1 MPATDFTQNKSE
13 VSELKRLAAEAKEG
27 SNEALGKVWEA
38 LIPLANQVAARFWQR
53 EIEDLAQ
60 ELLLEVPTLLRRYP
74 NDDDRDMR
82 AWFRRAFENHAKFVG
97 KTYKKQELMAF
108 GRSGDSSAMDELTPF
123 EFEFDLDCCICGK
136 KFRPRDMEQV
146 ACTRGCTEFLS
157 DNASKSI
164 VASDEAL
171 AILGLLR
178 ASTVVSH
185 AAIREAA
192 SQPLQRLTMLRA
204 LGFEISWLGRDGFS
218 LIAEP
223 PEDEPQALAIIP
235 DEFDLTDEPA
245 EIKPHTLR
253 EKLALQRFQ
262 GMLPALP
269 CIACGETYQTTPG
282 LLASSCSA
290 KCRNKIQ
297 NSTRTAEQR
306 NKSYRKRKAASK

>member
-1 MPATDFTQNKSE
+1 MPATDFTQNRSE
-13 VSELKRLAAEAKEG
+13 SSELKRLAAEAKEG
-27 SNEALGKVWEA
+27 SSEALGKVWEA
-38 LIPLANQVAARFWQR
+38 LIPLARQVAARCWSR

-74 NDDDRDMR
+74 NDDDRDMQ

-108 GRSGDSSAMDELTPF
+108 GRSGDYSAMDELTPF

-136 KFRPRDMEQV
+136 KFRPRDMDQV
-146 ACTRGCTEFLS
+146 TCTRGCTEFLS

-185 AAIREAA
+185 AVIRQAV
-192 SQPLQRLTMLRA
+192 SQPLQRLTMLRV

-223 PEDEPQALAIIP
+223 TQDES
-235 DEFDLTDEPA
+235 
-245 EIKPHTLR
+245 HTLR
-253 EKLALQRFQ
+253 EQLALQRFQ
-262 GMLPALP
+262 GCLPSLS
-269 CIACGETYQTTPG
+269 CMVCGEIYETTPG
-282 LLASSCSA
+282 LLASSCSD

-297 NSTRTAEQR
+297 NSTRTAEAR
-306 NKSYRKRKAASK
+306 NKSYMKRKAAK